1 MFYATYKNTFKS
13 LFRSVL
19 FYLSLVLLIGVAI
32 YEAIGGGYGYYDMEL
47 QEVIMDTDPRFVLNH
62 ETYLSNPNNACCAN
76 MMMYAMPLF
85 AVISAVLV
93 LHSNYNDRFYEIEKA
108 GNVKSVTYFMARIL
122 ALITINAVLI
132 AFTSLLTHYWYV
144 FSRGGVDGMGTMEML
159 LDSFVRVMRY
169 VVFLAI
175 PSLTFYITFTY
186 AISSIFKSGWVGAI
200 AGMGHVVAYFMGY
213 LMLRLQVGEIGK
225 FYFNYLSP
233 IPNRLRD
240 FLYSFD
246 TADAAL
252 MQEITE
258 TSLGKATTC
267 IGVLLGISF
276 IYSAISLLL
285 QRKRIQ

>member
-108 GNVKSVTYFMARIL
+108 GHVKSMTYFMARIL

-159 LDSFVRVMRY
+159 LDSFGRVMRY

-175 PSLTFYITFTY
+175 P
-186 AISSIFKSGWVGAI
+186 
-200 AGMGHVVAYFMGY
+200 
-213 LMLRLQVGEIGK
+213 
-225 FYFNYLSP
+225 
-233 IPNRLRD
+233 
-240 FLYSFD
+240 
-246 TADAAL
+246 
-252 MQEITE
+252 
-258 TSLGKATTC
+258 
-267 IGVLLGISF
+267 
-276 IYSAISLLL
+276 
-285 QRKRIQ
+285 